1 MFEKLF
7 DFDNFEKFKE
17 NTAISIC
24 NINRLNP
31 ELNAF
36 CNVYEKEFLEN
47 SKRIYEKV
55 NRKET
60 LPLSGLIIGIKDLF
74 CYKDHP
80 VQAASKILDKFISPY
95 NSTVIDR
102 ILSNDGLIIG
112 HQNCDEFGMGSS
124 NENSIYGCV
133 RNFFNKNKTSGGSS
147 GGSAVAVQTDMCHV
161 SIGTDTGGSIRQPA
175 AFCGVIGFK
184 PTYGLISRYGVIAH
198 ASSFDTVGIIAKKIK
213 NIYTVFKTIYGHDN
227 HDLSMSSYIPKD
239 SCCCDKKYK
248 IAYFSD
254 ILDMKILNSNI
265 KNTIDIFLSN
275 MKENDHIVDAVSFSL
290 LQYVVPVYY
299 ILTTVEV
306 CSNLARY
313 DGVRYGYRTKDYSN
327 FDELITK
334 TRSEGFGYEVK
345 KRIMLGNYI
354 FKTRNINNYFN
365 IANNI
370 REKLKEEIDNIFLK
384 YDFIVL
390 PTTATTATEI
400 GTSGDD
406 NIDIYLSDIFTVIAS
421 LAGLPAISIPYG
433 VDNDNMPIGVQ
444 IIGKKY
450 SDFELLN
457 FAKLCLK

>member
-1 MFEKLF
+1 MFEKLL
-7 DFDNFEKFKE
+7 DFDDFENFKK
-17 NTAISIC
+17 NIDTSIS
-24 NINRLNP
+24 NINRLNT

-36 CNVYEKEFLEN
+36 CNVYENEFLEN

-55 NRKET
+55 NKNEV

-95 NSTVIDR
+95 NSTVVDR

-124 NENSIYGCV
+124 NEKSIYGCV
-133 RNFFNKNKTSGGSS
+133 RNFFDKNKTSGGSS

-175 AFCGVIGFK
+175 SFCGVIGFK

-198 ASSFDTVGIIAKKIK
+198 ASSFDTVGIIGKKIRD
-213 NIYTVFKTIYGHDN
+213 IYTVFKTIYGYDV
-227 HDLSMSSYIPKD
+227 HDLSMSSFIPEEG
-239 SCCCDKKYK
+239 CYCDKKYK

-254 ILDMKILNSNI
+254 ILEMEFIQSDI
-265 KNTIDIFLSN
+265 KKTIDIFLSKMN
-275 MKENDHIVDAVSFSL
+275 ENGNIIDYVSLNL

-299 ILTTVEV
+299 ILTTVEA

-313 DGVRYGYRTKDYSN
+313 DGIRYGYRTKEYSN

-345 KRIMLGNYI
+345 KRILLGNYI
-354 FKTRNINNYFN
+354 FKTRDINNYFN

-370 REKLKEEIDNIFLK
+370 REKIKEKINNIFLK

-390 PTTATTATEI
+390 PVTATTATEI
-400 GTSGDD
+400 CASNCD
-406 NIDIYLSDIFTVIAS
+406 NIDMYLSDVFTIIAS
-421 LAGLPAISIPYG
+421 LTGLPAISVPCG

-444 IIGKKY
+444 IIGRRY
-450 SDFELLN
+450 NDFELLN
-457 FAKLCLK
+457 FAKCVLV